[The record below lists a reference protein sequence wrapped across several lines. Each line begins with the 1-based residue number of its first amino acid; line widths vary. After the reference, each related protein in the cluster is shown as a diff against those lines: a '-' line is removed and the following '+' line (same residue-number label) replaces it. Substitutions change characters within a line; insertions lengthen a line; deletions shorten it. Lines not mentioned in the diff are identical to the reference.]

1 MQSGQDV
8 LLENGSRQGED
19 SNCARGLLEQSSK
32 KFLYLNRKEKH
43 GLNAGNHL

>member
-1 MQSGQDV
+1 MQSGQDA

-19 SNCARGLLEQSSK
+19 SNCARGLFEQSSK
-32 KFLYLNRKEKH
+32 KILYLNRKGKH